1 MTGFEKI
8 GVYFGLGIVVMS
20 WKHTILQINQPPY
33 IDMQTNILKTYL
45 QVIWYVLVLYL
56 IFPWTTS
63 FKTAYSETAFIYCA
77 VACPAE
83 EGMQHR
89 SRLRDWW
96 LVVPVSGLQLQSFPI
111 PLPPSI
117 LLFHLIHPSP
127 PPPFL
132 DTAVHHRAVRR
143 FCLPAATADTPTV
156 HYTHTVQ
163 TPSQQSSPYHKALKQ
178 RR

>member
-1 MTGFEKI
+1 MTGFE
-8 GVYFGLGIVVMS
+8 VYFGLGIVMS

-117 LLFHLIHPSP
+117 HPSP
-127 PPPFL
+127 PSNPSIPSSPL
-132 DTAVHHRAVRR
+132 SRHCSAPQSSPSC